1 MAQMTGQ
8 NGVDGVAQIAFD
20 LLLHQRCRY
29 CQERE
34 TLDERQRLYQRQP
47 GLLLTCQRVVTD
59 RRIAV
64 EFGDDLLPHLAER
77 IPVRRH
83 VYLSSCRMRR
93 AGVVGETVTM
103 PENRPCCPHGY
114 PQLWKEAAGER
125 RHRRAMRSFDLGIAN
140 Q

>member
-64 EFGDDLLPHLAER
+64 EFGDDLLPPSLNESR
-77 IPVRRH
+77 SDVTCTCPP
-83 VYLSSCRMRR
+83 
-93 AGVVGETVTM
+93 AG
-103 PENRPCCPHGY
+103 
-114 PQLWKEAAGER
+114 
-125 RHRRAMRSFDLGIAN
+125 
-140 Q
+140 